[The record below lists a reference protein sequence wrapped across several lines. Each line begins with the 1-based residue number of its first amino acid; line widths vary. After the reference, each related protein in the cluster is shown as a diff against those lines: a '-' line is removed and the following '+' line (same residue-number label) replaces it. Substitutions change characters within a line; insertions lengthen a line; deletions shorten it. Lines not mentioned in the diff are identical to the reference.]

1 MNRKSYKFKVKSKK
15 RRQIVT
21 EKRERAEKMKGTRVT
36 TTLISM
42 VFTRMPKR
50 CRGMTTWIKMQKKR
64 DKRSKVEKEEVTP
77 KRRV

>member
-1 MNRKSYKFKVKSKK
+1 M
-15 RRQIVT
+15 T
-21 EKRERAEKMKGTRVT
+21 EKKERAGKTMAMRVT

-50 CRGMTTWIKMQKKR
+50 CQDMTTWIKMQKKR
-64 DKRSKVEKEEVTP
+64 DKRNKVEKEEVTP

>member
-1 MNRKSYKFKVKSKK
+1 M
-15 RRQIVT
+15 T
-21 EKRERAEKMKGTRVT
+21 EKRERAEKMKATRVT

-50 CRGMTTWIKMQKKR
+50 CQDMTTWIKMQKKR

>member
-1 MNRKSYKFKVKSKK
+1 M
-15 RRQIVT
+15 T
-21 EKRERAEKMKGTRVT
+21 EKRERAEKMKGTRVI
-36 TTLISM
+36 TTLLSM

-50 CRGMTTWIKMQKKR
+50 CQDMTTWIKMQKKR